1 MNILVVDDE
10 EVLQDVLGTLLRKE
24 GFRPFAARTGEEA
37 LMLLE
42 REPIDLVL
50 LDLMLPG
57 MSGMEVLKQIRGR
70 DPEQVV
76 VVVTAFSSIES
87 AIQAMRQGAFHYIP
101 KPFKNE
107 EVLLTVRKGLE
118 QKRLAVENRT
128 LKQELEK
135 RYGLDNLIGKSAPMQ
150 QIFDLIRL
158 AAPSKSNMLILG
170 ESGTGKELV
179 AKALHHHS
187 RRTSG
192 PFVTVNSGS
201 MPHDLLESTL
211 FGHVKGAFTGAVAAK
226 KGLFEAAN
234 NGSIFFDEI
243 GNIPLETQAKLLRVM
258 QEREFMR
265 LGGTD
270 TVKVDVRLVAATN
283 IDLRRAVEEGRF
295 REDLYYRL
303 NVIAVQL
310 PALRHRKEDV
320 PALVAHFVDKYAR
333 ENDKPVRGVTPDG
346 LQALMDYDWPGNV
359 RELENVIERGV
370 VLTTGTEITRELIPD
385 HVKSAPTF
393 QVPHVSVPPEGINLR
408 DVVSGFERRIIES
421 TLETTGGVQKE
432 AARLLGLKPTT
443 LNEMIKRYNILLP
456 RDRRAREVEEATE
469 KPGVI

>member
-1 MNILVVDDE
+1 MTNILVVDDE
-10 EVLQDVLGTLLRKE
+10 EVLQDVLGTLLRRE
-24 GFRPFAARTGEEA
+24 GLRPIAARTGEEA
-37 LMLLE
+37 LLLAE

-57 MSGMEVLKQIRGR
+57 MSGMEVLKQLRAR

-76 VVVTAFSSIES
+76 IVVTAYSSIES
-87 AIQAMRQGAFHYIP
+87 AIEAMRVGAFHYIP

-107 EVLLTVRKGLE
+107 EVLLTIRKGLE
-118 QKRLAVENRT
+118 QRRLTSENRS

-135 RYGLDNLIGKSAPMQ
+135 RYGLDKIIGKSAPMQ
-150 QIFDLIRL
+150 QVFDLIRL

-243 GNIPLETQAKLLRVM
+243 GNIPMETQAKLLRVI
-258 QEREFMR
+258 QEKEFMR
-265 LGGTD
+265 LGGVD
-270 TVKVDVRLVAATN
+270 TIRVDVRLIAATN
-283 IDLRRAVEEGRF
+283 ADIEALVRRGEF

-303 NVIAVQL
+303 NVITLQL
-310 PALRHRKEDV
+310 PPLRDRSEDI
-320 PALVAHFVDKYAR
+320 PLLARHFLRTYA
-333 ENDKPVRGVTPDG
+333 D
-346 LQALMDYDWPGNV
+346 
-359 RELENVIERGV
+359 ENVVLSSGEVLEVDLLPPAVRTGAAAGANGRHPSSLANAANLPPGSFWDAVSSYERQLV
-370 VLTTGTEITRELIPD
+370 IAALQN
-385 HVKSAPTF
+385 A
-393 QVPHVSVPPEGINLR
+393 
-408 DVVSGFERRIIES
+408 
-421 TLETTGGVQKE
+421 GGVQKR
-432 AARLLGLKPTT
+432 AAELLQIKPTT
-443 LNEMIKRYNILLP
+443 LHEMMKRLGVN
-456 RDRRAREVEEATE
+456 AEVTAS
-469 KPGVI
+469 

>member
-1 MNILVVDDE
+1 MTNILVVDDE
-10 EVLQDVLGTLLRKE
+10 EVLQDVLGTLLKRE
-24 GFRPFAARTGEEA
+24 GFRPLAARTGEEA
-37 LMLLE
+37 LLIAE

-76 VVVTAFSSIES
+76 IVVTAYSSIES
-87 AIQAMRQGAFHYIP
+87 AIEAMRIGAFHYIP

-107 EVLLTVRKGLE
+107 EVLLTIRKGLE
-118 QKRLAVENRT
+118 QRRLRTENRS

-135 RYGLDNLIGKSAPMQ
+135 RYGLDKIIGKSAPMQ
-150 QIFDLIRL
+150 QVFDLIRL

-243 GNIPLETQAKLLRVM
+243 GNIPMETQAKLLRVI
-258 QEREFMR
+258 QEKEFMR
-265 LGGTD
+265 LGGVD
-270 TVKVDVRLVAATN
+270 TIRVDVRLIAATN
-283 IDLRRAVEEGRF
+283 ADIEALVRRGDF

-303 NVIAVQL
+303 NVITLQL
-310 PALRHRKEDV
+310 PPLRDRSEDI
-320 PALVAHFVDKYAR
+320 PLLAKHFLRTYAE
-333 ENDKPVRGVTPDG
+333 ENGKAMTSISAAAFE
-346 LQALMDYDWPGNV
+346 LLMDYRWPGNV
-359 RELENVIERGV
+359 RELENAIERAV
-370 VLTTGTEITRELIPD
+370 VLSTGEVLEVELLPPAVRTGGAAGAAGNGSG
-385 HVKSAPTF
+385 HGLPNGAGSASLPSGSF
-393 QVPHVSVPPEGINLR
+393 WDAVSTY
-408 DVVSGFERRIIES
+408 ERQLVIS
-421 TLETTGGVQKE
+421 ALQNAGGVQKR
-432 AARLLGLKPTT
+432 AAELLQIKPTT
-443 LNEMIKRYNILLP
+443 LHEMMKRLGVN
-456 RDRRAREVEEATE
+456 AEVAAS
-469 KPGVI
+469 